1 MKNKNYPQMFDDN
14 LVEQEFL
21 SSLEGIAK
29 EPIAEKFIKNI
40 YIIPAVGFLLFFD
53 IILDIFFSIQSR
65 YALVIYDKLM
75 QVETATDYL
84 TSIVEYLI

>member
-1 MKNKNYPQMFDDN
+1 MQNKNYPQMFDDN

-40 YIIPAVGFLLFFD
+40 YIID
-53 IILDIFFSIQSR
+53 
-65 YALVIYDKLM
+65 
-75 QVETATDYL
+75 
-84 TSIVEYLI
+84 

>member
-65 YALVIYDKLM
+65 YALVIYDTLM

-84 TSIVEYLI
+84 TRIVEYLI

>member
-1 MKNKNYPQMFDDN
+1 MKNKNYPQMFDDH

>member
-1 MKNKNYPQMFDDN
+1 MQNKNYPQMFDDN

-21 SSLEGIAK
+21 NSLEGIAK
-29 EPIAEKFIKNI
+29 EPIAEKFIKKI

-65 YALVIYDKLM
+65 YALVMYDKLM

-84 TSIVEYLI
+84 TRIVEYLI

>member
-84 TSIVEYLI
+84 TRIVEYLI